1 MNIQSAGNVTLSK
14 TPINITPFRDVHT
27 VGVTPFRDVHTI
39 GVTPFRDAHAMG
51 VTPFRDVHTVLTVEV
66 LGD

>member
-14 TPINITPFRDVHT
+14 TPINI
-27 VGVTPFRDVHTI
+27 TPFRDVHTI